1 VTALCRH
8 FGVCGGCAHQDMTDA
23 DYRALKRGFVFD
35 ALARHEIDT
44 TVEDMVEVP
53 PATRRRATLKA
64 LKGEGGVALGFH
76 AAGTHDIAD
85 LHECLVLTPRLAL
98 LVPRLREMLEAL
110 LRAGEFAELR
120 LADTDGGVDLSL
132 RWQRTGDA
140 ATIAELARW
149 AAKLK
154 LARVARHG
162 ETLIEW
168 TRPSVRLGKADVLV
182 PSEAFFQ
189 PTREGEAALQA
200 FVLAA
205 LSGAKHVADL
215 FSGCGTFALALA
227 ESARVHA
234 VEIDAAML
242 DALAAAARTT
252 SGLKPVTTEKRNL
265 FRRPLTETELAAYDA
280 VVLDPPRAGAL
291 AQVHKLA
298 RSKVKRIAYVSC
310 DAETF
315 ARDARV
321 LIDGGYRLAR
331 VLPVDQFLWS
341 SHIELAA
348 SFERN

>member
-1 VTALCRH
+1 VSVLCRH
-8 FGVCGGCAHQDMTDA
+8 FGICGGCAHQDLADA
-23 DYRALKRGFVFD
+23 DYRAFKRGLVVD
-35 ALARHEIDT
+35 ALARHGIGT
-44 TVEDMVEVP
+44 VVEDMVEVP

-132 RWQRTGDA
+132 RWQKTNDA
-140 ATIAELARW
+140 ATLGELARW

-162 ETLIEW
+162 ETLIELA
-168 TRPSVRLGKADVLV
+168 RPMVCLGKAEVFV

-205 LSGAKHVADL
+205 LAGAKRVADL
-215 FSGCGTFALALA
+215 FAGCGTFALVLA
-227 ESARVHA
+227 ERARVHA

-242 DALAAAARTT
+242 EALAAAARATP
-252 SGLKPVTTEKRNL
+252 GLKPVTIEKRNL
-265 FRRPLTETELAAYDA
+265 FRRPLSESELAAYDA

-291 AQVHKLA
+291 AQAHALA
-298 RSKVKRIAYVSC
+298 RSKVKHVAYVSC

-321 LIDGGYRLAR
+321 LIDGGHRLAR

-341 SHIELAA
+341 NHIELAA
-348 SFERN
+348 SFERG